1 MPKYLVTG
9 GAGFIGSHLA
19 EFLLKQGAETAVLDD
34 LSTGRE
40 ENLEALRQYPRF
52 SFHRADLNAPA
63 DLERAMDGAEVVF
76 HQAALGS
83 VARSVD
89 NPRLTNR
96 SNVDG
101 SLAVFECARKLGV
114 RRVVMAGSSSVYGD
128 AEELPMRESHMPR
141 PVSPYAASKAAMEF
155 YARAYT
161 ACFGLETVV
170 LRYFNVFGPRQ
181 NPRSQYAAVVA
192 AFASACLAGE
202 APEIHGDGTQSRDFV
217 YVGDVVR
224 ANFLAAQ
231 AQGISH
237 GVYNVGGGGAGASVN
252 ELFSTISR
260 LAGAAG
266 MKARRGPARAGDVRR
281 TQADIALAAV
291 DLGWKPQISIEEG
304 LARTVDWFRQTAAA
318 KR

>member
-1 MPKYLVTG
+1 MAKYLVTG

-19 EFLLKQGAETAVLDD
+19 EFLLKQGAQTAVLDD

-40 ENLEALRQYPRF
+40 ENVEALRGYPGF
-52 SFHRADLNAPA
+52 SFHRADLNDAEA
-63 DLERAMDGAEVVF
+63 LEKAMQGVEVVF

-128 AEELPMRESHMPR
+128 TRELPMRESCMPR
-141 PVSPYAASKAAMEF
+141 PVSPYAASKAAMEL

-161 ACFGLETVV
+161 ACFGVETVV

-202 APEIHGDGTQSRDFV
+202 APEIHGDGGQSRDFV

-231 AQGISH
+231 AKGISH
-237 GVYNVGGGGAGASVN
+237 GVYNVGGGGTGASVK
-252 ELFSTISR
+252 ELFATISR
-260 LAGAAG
+260 LAGVAG
-266 MKARRGPARAGDVRR
+266 MTPRRGAARPGDVRR
-281 TQADIALAAV
+281 TQADISLAAK
-291 DLGWKPQISIEEG
+291 DLGWKPQISLEEG
-304 LARTVDWFRQTAAA
+304 LARTVDWFRQKAAV